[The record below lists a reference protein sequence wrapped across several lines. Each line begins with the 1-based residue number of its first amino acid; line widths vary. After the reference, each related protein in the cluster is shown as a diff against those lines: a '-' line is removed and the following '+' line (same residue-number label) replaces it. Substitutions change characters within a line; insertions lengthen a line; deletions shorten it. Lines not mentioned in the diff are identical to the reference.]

1 MCWLIPYAITDPDQ
15 KGTMQNMRGALFCYP
30 RMRCENNGEL
40 ANQNQQVN
48 DGPEK

>member
-15 KGTMQNMRGALFCYP
+15 EHHAAMCGALSVIQE
-30 RMRCENNGEL
+30 RCGKHGEL